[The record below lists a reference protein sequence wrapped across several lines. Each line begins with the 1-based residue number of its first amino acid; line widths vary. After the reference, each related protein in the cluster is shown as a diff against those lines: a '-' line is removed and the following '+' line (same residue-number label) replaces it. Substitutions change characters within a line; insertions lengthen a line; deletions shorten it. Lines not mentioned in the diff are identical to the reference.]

1 MNSIKQVIVNA
12 VYKVSEDP
20 QYANKDYPTPQD
32 ARADFIK
39 SLIAEL
45 FPDNPSVPESTY
57 VAPVVVAE
65 KKKRAPKAKKV
76 EEVVVEAKTE
86 EVKVEVPVVAE
97 AKVEVP
103 EVEVKEKKKRAPKA
117 KKVVEEVKP
126 EVVVET
132 KTEVVTTDMKHKEVV
147 AEVKPEEPKEKKK
160 RAPKAKKE
168 AVAEEVKTE
177 EVKEEKKP
185 KTKKEKEEKPKN
197 VEKLSPTDT
206 KKLKAIADEAKQE
219 FDKKAVLA
227 YLNGLEKETLDSK
240 TLEEHARDFY
250 APKETM
256 VEKELLCVEFK
267 GEEYC
272 VDTDS
277 TPMKVYKSEGEV
289 DKLVGHVG
297 ALEFAEMVIPSYE

>member
-65 KKKRAPKAKKV
+65 KKKRAPKAKK
-76 EEVVVEAKTE
+76 EA

-97 AKVEVP
+97 VKTEEVVAEAKTEEP
-103 EVEVKEKKKRAPKA
+103 KKKRAPKS
-117 KKVVEEVKP
+117 KKEP
-126 EVVVET
+126 EVVAEA
-132 KTEVVTTDMKHKEVV
+132 KTEEVTTDMKHKEVV
-147 AEVKPEEPKEKKK
+147 AEVKAEEPKEKKK

-168 AVAEEVKTE
+168 EEVKGE
-177 EVKEEKKP
+177 EPKEEKKP
-185 KTKKEKEEKPKN
+185 KTKKEKEEKPKH

-250 APKETM
+250 APKEVM
-256 VEKELLCVEFK
+256 VEKELLVVEFK

-297 ALEFAEMVIPSYE
+297 ALEFADMVVPSYE

>member
-57 VAPVVVAE
+57 VAPVAVAE
-65 KKKRAPKAKKV
+65 KKKRAPKAKK
-76 EEVVVEAKTE
+76 EEEA

-97 AKVEVP
+97 AKAEEP
-103 EVEVKEKKKRAPKA
+103 KEKKKRAPKA
-117 KKVVEEVKP
+117 KKVAEL
-126 EVVVET
+126 
-132 KTEVVTTDMKHKEVV
+132 TTDMKHEEVV
-147 AEVKPEEPKEKKK
+147 AEVKAEVKVEEVKAEVKAEEVKPEEPKEKKK

-168 AVAEEVKTE
+168 ETE

-185 KTKKEKEEKPKN
+185 KTTKKEEKPKH

-240 TLEEHARDFY
+240 TLEEHAREFY
-250 APKETM
+250 VPKETI
-256 VEKELLCVEFK
+256 VEKELLCVDFK
-267 GEEYC
+267 GEEYY
-272 VDTDS
+272 VDTDT

-297 ALEFAEMVIPSYE
+297 ALEFADMVVPSYE